1 MKKIWMTTALSSVAA
16 AAMLMPVSSYGQ
28 GSDDDKKFLANV
40 SQAGVN
46 EIKLSQLA
54 EQKASDPKVKEF
66 AHHMVTEHMAM
77 DKSLKPFADQWGVPP
92 ATDLDDSH
100 KSDYQKLSG
109 LSGKDFDKEYM
120 ADMISDHNK
129 AESLFKSEIK
139 DTKNLKF
146 RKTVEG
152 GYSHVVA
159 HDNMA
164 KSLKKEL

>member
-1 MKKIWMTTALSSVAA
+1 MKSNLKGTMLMAAA
-16 AAMLMPVSSYGQ
+16 AAMLVAPYGMKAQ
-28 GSDDDKKFLANV
+28 ATDDDKKFLANV

-54 EQKASDPKVKEF
+54 EEKASDPRVREF
-66 AHHMVTEHMAM
+66 AHKMVTEHMAM
-77 DKSLKPFADQWGVPP
+77 DKSLKPYADSWGVAP

-100 KSDYQKLSG
+100 KDDYKKLSS
-109 LSGKDFDKEYM
+109 LSGKDFDKEYIS
-120 ADMISDHNK
+120 DMVSDHNA

-139 DTKNLKF
+139 STKDLKF
-146 RKTVEG
+146 LKSVEG

-164 KSLKKEL
+164 KSLKKQL

>member
-1 MKKIWMTTALSSVAA
+1 MKNIWKLIALSSVAA
-16 AAMLMPVSSYGQ
+16 AAMLLPACSHAQ
-28 GSDDDKKFLANV
+28 ATDDDKTFLANV

-54 EQKASDPKVKEF
+54 EEKASDPKVKEF
-66 AHHMVTEHMAM
+66 AHKMVVEHTALG
-77 DKSLKPFADQWGVPP
+77 KSLQPYADSWGVAP

-100 KSDYQKLSG
+100 KDDYKKLSG
-109 LSGKDFDKEYM
+109 LSGKDFDKEYI
-120 ADMISDHNK
+120 ADMVSDHNK

-139 DTKNLKF
+139 DTKDMKF
-146 RKTVEG
+146 RKTVES

-164 KSLKKEL
+164 KSLKKQM